1 MLDNQPHQVEVPFSE
16 LTLRNGP
23 HDKAPDAVAGGV
35 LLAKGEQRQKE
46 HVLGDVLHAKTLEKR
61 HEVGLVAHLRAG
73 HVGRRTGHRENGGLF
88 EQIIGH
94 RIQAFSQEQLLYTY
108 CTQIKNDSALQK
120 QELYL
125 AWAKSQGTTTSPLYG
140 FLPMINRLVHTTD
153 ENCVLVQYNNIDM
166 PFTVKYCELEN
177 VIKNNEEF
185 QFLMSAV
192 RKTFHEGPKQQND
205 QGSRAYHSIHGSTNF
220 KLCGVPVN

>member
-1 MLDNQPHQVEVPFSE
+1 
-16 LTLRNGP
+16 
-23 HDKAPDAVAGGV
+23 
-35 LLAKGEQRQKE
+35 
-46 HVLGDVLHAKTLEKR
+46 
-61 HEVGLVAHLRAG
+61 
-73 HVGRRTGHRENGGLF
+73 
-88 EQIIGH
+88 
-94 RIQAFSQEQLLYTY
+94 
-108 CTQIKNDSALQK
+108 
-120 QELYL
+120 
-125 AWAKSQGTTTSPLYG
+125 
-140 FLPMINRLVHTTD
+140 MINRLVHTTD